1 VTRWQRAPGVV
12 WRRSDSKVALLCK
25 ARDELL
31 VLSGTGAVTWELLAE
46 PIGEQDLIELLA
58 DEFGADP
65 EDVASALRP
74 FLTGLAEAGAA
85 HQR

>member
-12 WRRSDSKVALLCK
+12 WRRSDGKVALLCPGGE
-25 ARDELL
+25 ELL

-46 PIGEQDLIELLA
+46 PVAEQDLIEALA
-58 DEFGADP
+58 DGFEADP
-65 EDVASALRP
+65 DDVASALRP
-74 FLTGLAEAGAA
+74 FLTGLAEVGAV